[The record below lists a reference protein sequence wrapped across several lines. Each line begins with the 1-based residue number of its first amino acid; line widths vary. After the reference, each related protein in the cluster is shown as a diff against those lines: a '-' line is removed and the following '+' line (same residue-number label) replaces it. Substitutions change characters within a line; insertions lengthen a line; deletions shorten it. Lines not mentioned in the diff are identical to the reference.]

1 MNENRSLSAGEQ
13 DSGLGVHNNPASD
26 AAAPAAGIVS
36 RRSGRIS
43 REELRTRVLDAAS
56 VLLAEGGISVGLHH
70 LNMEELI
77 RRVGV
82 PRSSAFAAFGGK
94 DELLT
99 ALMLRLLEPSGP
111 HALGYPTGSTDIA
124 TAAFTRHAD
133 RLVHPDGTPNPA
145 GGAAVMRESIRLALA
160 RNVADTMQ
168 SVEWRTYMAL
178 SVSVE
183 SLPPLQRPR
192 VQAALRAAET
202 AFLNEMSD
210 LYRSVLDYLGREPAD
225 GVTYMHIAAVGAS
238 LVEGMASK
246 RLVGVAEAEGV
257 AIRPGLDGEPVEWEI
272 TALAFAAM
280 LDGLTRP
287 ITPAA

>member
-1 MNENRSLSAGEQ
+1 M
-13 DSGLGVHNNPASD
+13 
-26 AAAPAAGIVS
+26 
-36 RRSGRIS
+36 
-43 REELRTRVLDAAS
+43 LDAAT
-56 VLLAEGGISVGLHH
+56 VLLEEGGISVGLHH

-99 ALMLRLLEPSGP
+99 ALMLRLLEPDGP
-111 HALGYPTGSTDIA
+111 HALGYSPGSNDVAAA
-124 TAAFTRHAD
+124 TFTRHAD
-133 RLVHPDGTPNPA
+133 RLVRADGTLDPE
-145 GGAAVMRESIRLALA
+145 GAAEVMRESIRLSLA

-168 SVEWRTYMAL
+168 STQWRTYMAL

-183 SLPPLQRPR
+183 SLPPVQRPR

-202 AFLNEMSD
+202 AFLQQMGE
-210 LYRSVLDYLGREPAD
+210 LYRSVLEYLGRRPAE
-225 GVTYMHIAAVGAS
+225 GVTYLHIAAVGAS

-246 RLVGVAEAEGV
+246 RLIGVTDADSTV
-257 AIRPGLDGEPVEWEI
+257 TRPGLDGEPVEWEV

-287 ITPAA
+287 V